1 VSFLN
6 QAEVEAS
13 FLFNISW
20 RDIYVKESSV
30 DDWEKW
36 IDWVNKN
43 YRIDWHNGKTEKDEP
58 QIDFNVIKECW
69 NGNQDLISTAKVFID
84 NIQVNAH
91 FFDDSEIENDIDPRE
106 FTSIQ
111 DHNKL
116 LEYLKKVSAIC
127 AKPVFVTPENCPEI
141 ILMRIENDE
150 VEIFTDSNADE

>member
-1 VSFLN
+1 MNWEILKNKIYFRDG
-6 QAEVEAS
+6 
-13 FLFNISW
+13 SW
-20 RDIYVKESSV
+20 RDIYVKESSA

-36 IDWVNKN
+36 IDLVNKN
-43 YRIDWHNGKTEKDEP
+43 YKINWYNGKTEKDES
-58 QIDFNVIKECW
+58 QIDFNVIKEYW
-69 NGNQDLISTAKVFID
+69 NGNQDLISTAKVFLD

-106 FTSIQ
+106 FKSIQ

-150 VEIFTDSNADE
+150 VEIFTNSNQDE